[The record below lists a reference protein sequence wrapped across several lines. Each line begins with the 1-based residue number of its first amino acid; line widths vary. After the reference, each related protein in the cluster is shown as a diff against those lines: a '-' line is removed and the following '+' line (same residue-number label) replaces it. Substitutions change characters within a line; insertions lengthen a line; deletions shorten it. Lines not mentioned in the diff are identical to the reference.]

1 MIGTFLVLALAAFLS
16 VTLAKSMFQIVKVE
30 PNTVYVS
37 KEGKVKW
44 IVLNKIEDM
53 VTLAS
58 PDYNIR
64 INVSI
69 KQLQTEF
76 TKLETLWLDF

>member
-1 MIGTFLVLALAAFLS
+1 MLETLLVLALAAILL

-37 KEGKVKW
+37 KDGNVKW
-44 IVLNKIEDM
+44 VVLNKIEDM

-69 KQLQTEF
+69 KQLQNEF
-76 TKLETLWLDF
+76 IKLENL

>member
-1 MIGTFLVLALAAFLS
+1 MIGTFFVLALVAILLTA
-16 VTLAKSMFQIVKVE
+16 LAKSMFQIVKVE

-37 KEGKVKW
+37 NDGKVKW
-44 IVLNKIEDM
+44 VVLNKIEDM

-69 KQLQTEF
+69 KQLHTEF
-76 TKLETLWLDF
+76 TKLENL

>member
-76 TKLETLWLDF
+76 TKLETL

>member
-30 PNTVYVS
+30 PNTVYIS

-76 TKLETLWLDF
+76 TKLETL

>member
-16 VTLAKSMFQIVKVE
+16 VTLEKSMFQIVKVE

-44 IVLNKIEDM
+44 VVLNKIEDM

-69 KQLQTEF
+69 KQLHTEF
-76 TKLETLWLDF
+76 TKLETL

>member
-16 VTLAKSMFQIVKVE
+16 VTLAKSMFQIIKVE

-76 TKLETLWLDF
+76 TKLETL

>member
-37 KEGKVKW
+37 KDGKVKW
-44 IVLNKIEDM
+44 VVLNKIEDM

-69 KQLQTEF
+69 KQLQTGF
-76 TKLETLWLDF
+76 TKLETL